1 MYLMTKRVQASSRLL
16 ASLTNYGRLGYPL
29 MAFSTS
35 NPNDKAE
42 EGGKSQFEQI
52 KQRQQ
57 RRTQGGGDRE
67 HRRGGEDDM
76 SDGR

>member
-35 NPNDKAE
+35 SNPNDKAE

-52 KQRQQ
+52 KQR
-57 RRTQGGGDRE
+57 
-67 HRRGGEDDM
+67 
-76 SDGR
+76 

>member
-52 KQRQQ
+52 KQR
-57 RRTQGGGDRE
+57 
-67 HRRGGEDDM
+67 
-76 SDGR
+76 

>member
-16 ASLTNYGRLGYPL
+16 ASLSICGHRGFPL
-29 MAFSTS
+29 MNFSIS

-52 KQRQQ
+52 KQR
-57 RRTQGGGDRE
+57 
-67 HRRGGEDDM
+67 
-76 SDGR
+76 